1 MPSSQ
6 SFTLT
11 HTGRVNALVCECAVA
26 EAFDPTDAAAASAAR
41 FHALRAIWDTGAT
54 NTCISQNAATQI
66 GMVAT
71 GQVQVAHAGGINGR
85 ANTYL
90 VNIGLPNGVGFPGV
104 RVTECQLTGAD
115 MLIGMDIIGAG
126 DFAVTNKD
134 GKTVMTYRFPSS
146 KVIDFVIEHGVD
158 ATREKQRA
166 LIKHHPSLK
175 HKARKKTGRGKRR

>member
-1 MPSSQ
+1 MN
-6 SFTLT
+6 
-11 HTGRVNALVCECAVA
+11 VLVCECLVA
-26 EAFDPTDAAAASAAR
+26 EAFDPNDAPAVAAAKY
-41 FHALRAIWDTGAT
+41 HTLRAIWDTGAT

-66 GMVAT
+66 GLVAT

-90 VNIGLPNGVGFPGV
+90 VNIGLPNRVGFPSV

-146 KVIDFVIEHGVD
+146 KLIDFVVEHRSDKVKED
-158 ATREKQRA
+158 IADMHRRHSNSRKN
-166 LIKHHPSLK
+166 
-175 HKARKKTGRGKRR
+175 RKKKGR